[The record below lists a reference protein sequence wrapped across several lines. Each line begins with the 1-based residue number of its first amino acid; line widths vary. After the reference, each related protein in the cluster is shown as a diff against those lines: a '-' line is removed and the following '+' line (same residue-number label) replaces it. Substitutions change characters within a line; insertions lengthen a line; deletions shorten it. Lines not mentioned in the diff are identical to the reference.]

1 MRKQDLIGILAIAL
15 VTGGMLLY
23 RHLGVEP
30 LRWGSVCI
38 AADAPW
44 PCQPRAWL
52 MWMQHWGL
60 WGIGA
65 MLLGLWAFLAP
76 GRSAPFAVRVA
87 AVAAGIVAVMN
98 YNATWGVLATTLGIW
113 SWIEA
118 RSALSEAEAAEH
130 QGSQAG
136 HHHHDHGEL
145 RGA

>member
-30 LRWGSVCI
+30 LRWGSACI
-38 AADAPW
+38 AENPPW

-76 GRSAPFAVRVA
+76 ARSAPFAVRVA
-87 AVAAGIVAVMN
+87 AVAAGIIAMLN

-118 RSALSEAEAAEH
+118 RSALAEAEQPVEH
-130 QGSQAG
+130 RHSARE
-136 HHHHDHGEL
+136 HREL